1 MVAFACRSSVM
12 HVAEAGSEFRI
23 EFVATF
29 KPDTAFLARH
39 RAEPK
44 LKNSVY
50 FCVHLLHPAR
60 HFICLC

>member
-1 MVAFACRSSVM
+1 M
-12 HVAEAGSEFRI
+12 HVAESGSEFRI

-29 KPDTAFLARH
+29 KLDTAFLAQH

-44 LKNSVY
+44 LKDSVY